1 LELVQLQQL
10 QKLQQLQQLQ
20 QLQVDTH
27 LVEAEGKMMKH
38 EFCMACDWMDSS
50 AKIEVVQYQQDLSQK

>member
-10 QKLQQLQQLQ
+10 QQLQQLH
-20 QLQVDTH
+20 TH